1 MTAPAIHASFPG
13 REETNMKGWK
23 NMAKPARYAV
33 QIGAVDAEGASDLT
47 LYREA
52 VGDARLAQRLGY
64 DAVWLVEHHFSD
76 YYPTPNPLMFMSHI
90 AAACPGLGLGT
101 SVMVLPWYDPVRFAE
116 DVSMLCT
123 LTEGPL
129 HIGMGRGTAKLEY
142 DALRVPMTE
151 ARDRFRECWEVMQLA
166 LAGKPFRYHGRHLK
180 LDREIIV
187 RPVLG
192 DKKPNF
198 YGAIGSPESAEI
210 MADLGLPP
218 LSLSQ
223 FPDYLLLKILARW
236 RTRAAS
242 LGHPTDVTL
251 PISCKC
257 FIGDSDE
264 EARAE
269 ARHHLSRFYKLQAE
283 HYTVDSTPW
292 SDIEGYQQFAK
303 IFGGMKEMADPA
315 KIDPILDRNLVGS
328 PETVA
333 EKITQLRSLGFD
345 YFIVSNATA
354 GVTREARHRMMRRFT
369 EEVVPMVDRAKVP
382 DAPTFPARAAE

>member
-1 MTAPAIHASFPG
+1 
-13 REETNMKGWK
+13 
-23 NMAKPARYAV
+23 MARPARYAV
-33 QIGAVDAEGASDLT
+33 QIGAVDAEGASDAT

-52 VGDARLAQRLGY
+52 VGDSRLAQELGY

-76 YYPTPNPLMFMSHI
+76 YYPTPNPLMFLSHI

-101 SVMVLPWYDPVRFAE
+101 AVMVLPWYDPIRFAE
-116 DVSMLCT
+116 DVSMLRT
-123 LTEGPL
+123 LTDGPL

-142 DALRVPMTE
+142 DAMRVPMTE

-166 LAGKPFRYHGRHLK
+166 LEGKPFRYEGKHLM
-180 LDREIIV
+180 LDREVVV
-187 RPVLG
+187 RPMLG
-192 DKKPNF
+192 ANRPNF

-218 LSLSQ
+218 LSLAQ
-223 FPDYLLLKILARW
+223 FPDYLLLKILTRW

-257 FIGDSDE
+257 FIADTE
-264 EARAE
+264 AAARAE
-269 ARHHLSRFYKLQAE
+269 ARDHLSRYYKLQAE

-292 SDIEGYQQFAK
+292 ADIEGYQQFAK

-315 KIDPILDRNLVGS
+315 KIDPILDRNLVGT
-328 PETVA
+328 PESVA
-333 EKITQLRSLGFD
+333 AQITRLRSIGFD

-354 GVTREARHRMMRRFT
+354 GVPREARHRMMRRFT
-369 EEVVPMVDRAKVP
+369 EEVVPIVEKTPVP
-382 DAPTFPARAAE
+382 DAPAIPARAAE